1 MQKKL
6 FFYFASLICGFLA
19 VVIIILN
26 FAGILN
32 PTNKTFQRLL
42 SAQSEVSLSYIKHNT
57 AKLSANA
64 VSFSQKLSTDIKKTL
79 QINAMS
85 FDDLGN
91 NPTALK
97 AVQSNTYNT
106 VYAYMQLTPASG
118 AFYYLNTTT
127 KPEKGSYSGIYLKFK
142 NLSTENT
149 INTDISMY
157 HGISSVARENKISL
171 NSTWTLETE
180 KGLFREIDEMMEQKN
195 MKTAQE
201 GLMTSLYQLPGTW
214 EHAFFVCA
222 PIVNDKK
229 EIIGVCGF
237 EINSLYFKYI

>member
-1 MQKKL
+1 
-6 FFYFASLICGFLA
+6 
-19 VVIIILN
+19 
-26 FAGILN
+26 
-32 PTNKTFQRLL
+32 
-42 SAQSEVSLSYIKHNT
+42 
-57 AKLSANA
+57 
-64 VSFSQKLSTDIKKTL
+64 
-79 QINAMS
+79 MS

-106 VYAYMQLTPASG
+106 VYTYMQLTPASG

-195 MKTAQE
+195 HENGARR
-201 GLMTSLYQLPGTW
+201 GYDLAVSASGHLGTRI
-214 EHAFFVCA
+214 FRVCS
-222 PIVNDKK
+222 DCKR
-229 EIIGVCGF
+229 
-237 EINSLYFKYI
+237 